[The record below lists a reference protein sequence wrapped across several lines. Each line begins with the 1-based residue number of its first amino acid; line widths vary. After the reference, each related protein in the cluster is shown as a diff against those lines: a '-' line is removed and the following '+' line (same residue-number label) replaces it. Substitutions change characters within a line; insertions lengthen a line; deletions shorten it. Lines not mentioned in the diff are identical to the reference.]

1 MNDLDFLKMWCNLLM
16 DLFVENSPGFAKDI
30 YIQARLSI
38 HAVDSYTKSFQIK
51 AYKAVLQDLYNMF
64 SDFSP
69 EVKIAMDQKVKSSLG
84 ISITEFYNRKLKA
97 ILKRNK
103 IINEEEYYIISDL
116 VNDTE
121 NYRDLIFIEKLNTM
135 IVEYEEKNN
144 GA

>member
-1 MNDLDFLKMWCNLLM
+1 MNDLDFLKRWCNLLM
-16 DLFVENSPGFAKDI
+16 DLFVENSNGILKDM
-30 YIQARLSI
+30 YCQMKQSI
-38 HAVDSYTKSFQIK
+38 NSVDLQTKSIQLK

-69 EVKIAMDQKVKSSLG
+69 EVKKIMDETVKSSLG

-103 IINEEEYYIISDL
+103 IINEEEYYIVADL
-116 VNDTE
+116 LSDTE

-135 IVEYEEKNN
+135 IKEFEEKK
-144 GA
+144 

>member
-1 MNDLDFLKMWCNLLM
+1 MNDLDFLKRWCNLLM
-16 DLFVENSPGFAKDI
+16 DLFVENSNGILKDM
-30 YIQARLSI
+30 YCQMRLSI
-38 HAVDSYTKSFQIK
+38 HSVDSQTKSIQLK

-69 EVKIAMDQKVKSSLG
+69 EVKKIMDETVKSSLG

-103 IINEEEYYIISDL
+103 IMNEEEYYIVADL
-116 VNDTE
+116 LSDTE

-135 IVEYEEKNN
+135 IKEFEEKK
-144 GA
+144 